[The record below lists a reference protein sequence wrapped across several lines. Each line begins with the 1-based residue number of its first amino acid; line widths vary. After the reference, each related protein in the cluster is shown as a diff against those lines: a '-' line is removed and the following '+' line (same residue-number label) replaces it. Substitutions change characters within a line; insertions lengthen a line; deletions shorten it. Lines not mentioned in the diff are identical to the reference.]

1 MLNMRALSRSRAS
14 ALGILGCTALMV
26 LGAQWAVPLPF
37 TPVPVTWQVAAVLF
51 AGLTLGARGALA
63 SLSLYLA
70 IGLAGAPVFAQ
81 WHAGPATILG
91 PTGGYLLAMPV
102 AAWLVGRIAGQNA
115 RDPKHMVAACLAG
128 LGVVY
133 TVGVAWL
140 ALTAH
145 LGFAA
150 ALVAGAGWFLFWDIA
165 KALIVIVLVRGGAS
179 RIQNRGRNG

>member
-37 TPVPVTWQVAAVLF
+37 TPVPVTWQVAVVLF

-70 IGLAGAPVFAQ
+70 MGLAGAPVFAQ

-91 PTGGYLLAMPV
+91 PTGGYLLAMPA
-102 AAWLVGRIAGQNA
+102 AAWLVGRISGDT
-115 RDPKHMVAACLAG
+115 RDPKQMLVACLAG

-140 ALTAH
+140 GLTAH
-145 LGFAA
+145 LTFAQ
-150 ALVAGAGWFLFWDIA
+150 ALLAGAGWFLFWDIA
-165 KALIVIVLVRGGAS
+165 KALLVIALVRGGAS
-179 RIQNRGRNG
+179 ALQTRGRNA